1 MITIFEP
8 TATDFSTNGLGVLEP
23 ISCYLNVTIN
33 GAWVVEMEHP
43 YDSENKYEKITKDN
57 IIKIT
62 NIPII
67 TEQSSSYQLFRVYDV
82 VRTLTTVKAIA
93 FPVAF
98 EATYDAI
105 IEELKTEKKTAT
117 ATLQDVMTYLNNHG
131 VTKYT
136 VTSDFSMVETVR
148 QRKGNWK
155 NTNLIALIS
164 GADDGSIINHWGGE
178 VAYDNYKIIVNGKL
192 GQLEDTMYCNPSYR
206 FASAFWHSQAY
217 ESGYHQQD
225 YNYKKATGEDAI
237 IAIDNSH
244 NFMLVSCI
252 SPTAVDWVWQRLE
265 YDSASG
271 AWIYG
276 TWQDPI
282 YADQYGLYTPCYR
295 ESSFTYKGKTWWV
308 SWGYMDTYYNT
319 PFVTVSHVLDGRST
333 GDIVGSAKALIDL
346 SGWNAK
352 QPDKYEIRYGKN
364 LTGLS
369 VDVDMSSVVTRLYP
383 ISKDGVRL
391 SWLPTPSAETPISYV
406 DSDNIDEYPYIRS
419 AFVEVD
425 NQLIDT
431 SFKVNQVNSDTA
443 IATHTAQT
451 AITNA
456 VRTIAS
462 ELWSAITEGQPYNT
476 KWYEPEWV
484 QSVID
489 DVIKTLQSE
498 LPNTWSITHPTFKN
512 LIQSCIKEGI
522 EWIKKEDIADF
533 TWDNSLGDWQYTN
546 GSRTLTSQYAFVDRR
561 YCYFN
566 ALGNYEPWK
575 DVSEMDWIQGKSNNS
590 KKKYGNNQ
598 RYFAKSETVYTM
610 NGDNQDGSTFSQY
623 YFDSDGWWD
632 GNSEESEWNWHQSGN
647 KYWFGDADAGDD
659 ENKYAHD
666 CWVYIYNTNLEDP
679 QKALYYFDSD
689 GYMDSEKTTVVN
701 WEWHEK
707 ENRYYF
713 GSTTKSQRAVYLTNQ
728 WLKVDGTWRKF
739 KDDGT
744 LTDMKTLKTQLTT
757 LLKNAINTDVASV
770 VTAQSGLLYDLL
782 YQELKDYCTQMY
794 LSNRVDLPIET
805 VKVNLVE
812 LSKMEGY
819 EDFSQFEQIHLGNAV
834 DIYDYIHNFT
844 LHERIVGL
852 KYDCIRGYNTEVTI
866 SEPPKTISQAI
877 TGGKSG
883 KLDKINYGDSGGL
896 VAGEGINISNGVI
909 GLSYIPSGD
918 AFQGTQVV
926 VDPDLVSGTKIADI
940 YIDGTPN
947 SLYAPTPTTYSAGA
961 NIQISQQGVISAT
974 DTTYNDFA
982 GDEHGLVP
990 AVGQG
995 DSGYLKS
1002 DGSWDEPEGTAVEA
1016 NPTGTATDTL
1026 STILID
1032 DTIYDIQGGGGTDVE
1047 ANPSG
1052 EPTDTLLSVK
1062 IGNVIYDI
1070 PSGEVT
1076 TDIKEYAP
1084 QKYTFMYESGQD
1096 AAFSTL
1102 DGDMQ
1107 IQTVLDPSYS
1117 ASDYKAEIVRVVPIP
1132 TTVKKIR
1139 YRLEF
1144 GYQTYRE
1151 SNTDEWKYCV
1161 GVKSTLDT
1169 TNYASPTDNDFI
1181 IKKLYRKEDYE
1192 NSIIEDEL
1200 ILDGTTQTYLYF
1212 IGRGWNC
1219 EITKLEAVEVGTV
1232 MELSELDD
1240 VNITNPSDG
1249 QTIVFNGTSGKWENQ
1264 TPSCGGGSTITYGTS
1279 EPSGSANDGDVYY
1292 LLKDDKLQATFLY
1305 KVNQWILIEGAVGR
1319 EGVRIW
1325 THSTGGNDASMWMQH
1340 GYYNPSTG
1348 VFTPDQNEIDV
1359 KYQDVYQRETTYYD
1373 MVSLY
1378 YGNWQCKAKTEMT
1391 DGTNTYAVGS
1401 MIKSWQYYESVDFT
1415 VWRTT

>member
-1 MITIFEP
+1 MITIFSAIE
-8 TATDFSTNGLGVLEP
+8 TSFDNNGLAVLDP
-23 ISCYLNVTIN
+23 ITCNLNVTIN
-33 GAWVVEMEHP
+33 GAWTVELEHSF
-43 YDSENKYEKITKDN
+43 DEDKKYEKIEKN
-57 IIKIT
+57 CIIKIT

-67 TEQSSSYQLFRVYDV
+67 TEQTSTYQLFRIYDTV
-82 VRTLTTVKAIA
+82 KTLTTVKAIA

-105 IEELKTEKKTAT
+105 IEELKIGNKTAS
-117 ATLQDVMTYLNNHG
+117 AALQDIMTYLSQHG
-131 VTKYT
+131 VSKYT
-136 VTSDFSMVETVR
+136 VTSDYSMIENPR
-148 QRKGNWK
+148 QKKGSWVD
-155 NTNLIALIS
+155 TNLIAAIS
-164 GADDGSIINHWGGE
+164 GSDDGSIINSWGGE

-192 GQLEDTMYCNPSYR
+192 GQFEDPMYCNPSYR

-217 ESGYHQQD
+217 ESGYHQRD
-225 YNYKKATGEDAI
+225 YNYKKITGEDAI

-244 NFMLVSCI
+244 NFMLVSCV
-252 SPTAVDWVWQRLE
+252 SSTAVDWVWQRLE

-282 YADQYGLYTPCYR
+282 YGDQYGLYTPCYR

-319 PFVTVSHVLDGRST
+319 PFVTASHVLDGRST

-369 VDVDMSSVVTRLYP
+369 VDTDISGVVTRLYP
-383 ISKDGVRL
+383 KGSDGTRL
-391 SWLPTPSAETPISYV
+391 IKTIDESEVSYV
-406 DSDNIDEYPYIRS
+406 DSVAHIDDYPYVRA
-419 AFVEVD
+419 AFVD
-425 NQLIDT
+425 TPYQLIDT
-431 SFKVNQVNSDTA
+431 SFDENQINTTQA
-443 IATHTAQT
+443 IVTHTAQT
-451 AITNA
+451 QLTDLIHGVALQFWNKIKTG
-456 VRTIAS
+456 
-462 ELWSAITEGQPYNT
+462 LPYNS
-476 KWYEPEWV
+476 KWYEPDWV
-484 QSVID
+484 QSVLD
-489 DVIKTLQSE
+489 DVIKTLQ
-498 LPNTWSITHPTFKN
+498 KN
-512 LIQSCIKEGI
+512 LTTNIEHPSWKNLLEICIKDGI
-522 EWIKKEDIADF
+522 SWIKNVEIPDF
-533 TWDNSLGDWQYTN
+533 YWEGDATNGYTYTN
-546 GSRTLTSQYAFVDRR
+546 GERTITNQYLYVDKR
-561 YCYFN
+561 YCKF
-566 ALGNYEPWK
+566 GNSGLYEPPA
-575 DVSEMDWIQGKSNNS
+575 DEASFDWIQKKGSS
-590 KKKYGNNQ
+590 ARKKYGNNRHYMAHDEDVYITMQ
-598 RYFAKSETVYTM
+598 GTLVRYYMDEEGWYDNNEDVSDWSKHNWGTSTAWFGEDGATSSETGKYAHDTWLFI
-610 NGDNQDGSTFSQY
+610 DGTYY
-623 YFDSDGWWD
+623 YF
-632 GNSEESEWNWHQSGN
+632 NSEGYIEDQKNDYRWDWVKDKE
-647 KYWFGDADAGDD
+647 KYWFG
-659 ENKYAHD
+659 NKLNKEYAA
-666 CWVYIYNTNLEDP
+666 IYVTDQWLKIEGEWC
-679 QKALYYFDSD
+679 KFDSD
-689 GYMDSEKTTVVN
+689 GYLVKMD
-701 WEWHEK
+701 
-707 ENRYYF
+707 
-713 GSTTKSQRAVYLTNQ
+713 
-728 WLKVDGTWRKF
+728 
-739 KDDGT
+739 
-744 LTDMKTLKTQLTT
+744 TLKSQLTT
-757 LLKNAINTDVASV
+757 LLKNAINSAISEEIITQQNLLYESLYD
-770 VTAQSGLLYDLL
+770 QMIDYCEELFESGLD
-782 YQELKDYCTQMY
+782 CP
-794 LSNRVDLPIET
+794 S
-805 VKVNLVE
+805 VNITADLVE
-812 LSKMEGY
+812 LSKTEEY
-819 EDFSQFEQIHLGNAV
+819 KDFSQFEEIHLGNEV
-834 DIYDYIHNFT
+834 KLHDYVHNYHFT
-844 LHERIVGL
+844 ERIIGL
-852 KYDCIRGYNTEVTI
+852 IYDCIRGYNIGITI
-866 SEPPKTISQAI
+866 DDPSKTIQLF
-877 TGGKSG
+877 TGSNGSKGG
-883 KLDKINYGDSGGL
+883 KLDALNNGEQMLI
-896 VAGEGINISNGVI
+896 AGEGVSINNGVI
-909 GLSYIPSGD
+909 GFDGGSGNTYN
-918 AFQGTQVV
+918 GTQVS
-926 VDPDLVSGTKIADI
+926 VSQTVTTGTELAKIYINGNPVSIFAVASGSDVSITPAILTGTKIAD
-940 YIDGTPN
+940 YEIDGN
-947 SLYAPTPTTYSAGA
+947 EGSLYA
-961 NIQISQQGVISAT
+961 
-974 DTTYNDFA
+974 
-982 GDEHGLVP
+982 
-990 AVGQG
+990 
-995 DSGYLKS
+995 
-1002 DGSWDEPEGTAVEA
+1002 PEGTAVEA

-1032 DTIYDIQGGGGTDVE
+1032 DTIYDIQGGGGTNVE

-1219 EITKLEAVEVGTV
+1219 EITKLEVVEVGTV

-1264 TPSCGGGSTITYGTS
+1264 TPSGGGGSTITYGTS

-1325 THSTGGNDASMWMQH
+1325 THSTGGNDASMWLQH

-1415 VWRTT
+1415 IWRTS